1 MRNFAHICITC
12 KYFLKDKQM
21 LYKVM
26 EMLYKVMEML
36 S

>member
-12 KYFLKDKQM
+12 KYFLKVMQM